1 MKMNLILRRLFSF
14 NKYPRYIAD
23 FYIKFVMQVIWR
35 LQGVS
40 LGKNIAWLGKPIM
53 TVAEGASISI
63 GPNSMLCSRSTQN
76 GLGVNHPVVIRAMK
90 PGAILT
96 IGAQARMS
104 GVSICAATKITIE
117 VIGVL
122 LGPTPQS
129 LTLIGIPWIPL
140 CVFRPMI
147 CDDAISKPVII
158 GDNVFI
164 GNNSIIL
171 KGVTIGDAAVI
182 GAHSVVTKDVPPGT
196 IVAGNPAKP
205 VGMLKSLHI

>member
-104 GVSICAATKITIE
+104 GVSICAATKITI
-117 VIGVL
+117 GDR
-122 LGPTPQS
+122 
-129 LTLIGIPWIPL
+129 
-140 CVFRPMI
+140 CVVGSNTTIVDTDWHSMDPFVRFSPNDF
-147 CDDAISKPVII
+147 DDAISKPVII